1 MSSPELVIVGRMR
14 KSHGLRGE
22 LIVEPITDAPAE
34 VFSAGRRLF
43 AGDAEGEPLPE
54 PPELIVRESRAHNNG
69 LLIVLFEGMRDR
81 DEAARWTNRY
91 IFAPAAELEPPA
103 KGEVYVHELAGMR
116 VVLESGELVGTVS
129 DVFELP
135 QGLALDVKRATGTVL
150 IPFNDAFIHEVQR
163 DARTVVIAPPPGLL
177 D

>member
-1 MSSPELVIVGRMR
+1 MSSPELVIVGRLR

-22 LIVEPITDAPAE
+22 LLVEPITDAPAE

-43 AGDAEGEPLPE
+43 AGDAEGEPLPD
-54 PPELIVRESRAHNNG
+54 PPELVVRESRAHNNG
-69 LLIVLFEGMRDR
+69 LLVVLFDGMRDR

-91 IFAPAAELEPPA
+91 LFAPASELAPPA
-103 KGEVYVHELAGMR
+103 EGEVYVHELAGMR

-135 QGLALDVKRATGTVL
+135 QGLALDVQRASGTVL
-150 IPFNDAFIHEVQR
+150 IPFNEVFIHEVQR

>member
-1 MSSPELVIVGRMR
+1 MSSPELVIVGRLR

-22 LIVEPITDAPAE
+22 LLVEPITDAPAE

-43 AGDAEGEPLPE
+43 AGDANGEPLPDS
-54 PPELIVRESRAHNNG
+54 PELVVRESRPHNNG
-69 LLIVLFEGMRDR
+69 LLVVLFEGMRDR

-91 IFAPAAELEPPA
+91 LFAPSAELEPPEE
-103 KGEVYVHELAGMR
+103 GEVYVHELAGMR

-135 QGLALDVKRATGTVL
+135 QGLALDVRRITGTVL
-150 IPFNDAFIHEVQR
+150 IPFNEVFIHEVQR

>member
-1 MSSPELVIVGRMR
+1 MSPPELVIVGRLR

-22 LIVEPITDAPAE
+22 LLVEPITDAPAE

-43 AGDAEGEPLPE
+43 AGDAMGERLPE
-54 PPELIVRESRAHNNG
+54 PPELIVIESRAHNNG
-69 LLIVLFEGMRDR
+69 LLVVLFEGMRDR

-91 IFAPAAELEPPA
+91 LFAPVEELEPPA

-135 QGLALDVKRATGTVL
+135 QGLALDVKRATGMVL
-150 IPFNDAFIHEVQR
+150 IPFNDVFIHEVRR

>member
-1 MSSPELVIVGRMR
+1 VSSPELVIVGRLR

-22 LIVEPITDAPAE
+22 LIVEPITDAPAD
-34 VFSAGRRLF
+34 VFSAGRRVF
-43 AGDAEGEPLPE
+43 AGDAEGDLLPD
-54 PPELIVRESRAHNNG
+54 PPELIVRESRAHSNG
-69 LLIVLFEGMRDR
+69 LLVVLFEGMRDR
-81 DEAARWTNRY
+81 DEASRWTNRY
-91 IFAPAAELEPPA
+91 LFAPAEELEPPA
-103 KGEVYVHELAGMR
+103 EGEVYVHELAGMR

-135 QGLALDVKRATGTVL
+135 QGLALDVRRATGTVL

-163 DARTVVIAPPPGLL
+163 ESRTVVIAPPPGLL

>member
-1 MSSPELVIVGRMR
+1 MSSPELVIVGRLR

-22 LIVEPITDAPAE
+22 LLVEPITDAPAE

-43 AGDAEGEPLPE
+43 AGDAEGEPLPD
-54 PPELIVRESRAHNNG
+54 PPELVVRESRAHNNG
-69 LLIVLFEGMRDR
+69 LLVVLFDGMRDR

-91 IFAPAAELEPPA
+91 LFAPASELEPPA
-103 KGEVYVHELAGMR
+103 AGEVYVHELAGMR
-116 VVLESGELVGTVS
+116 VVLESGELVGTVR

-135 QGLALDVKRATGTVL
+135 QGLALDVTRAGGTVL
-150 IPFNDAFIHEVQR
+150 IPFNEVFIHEVQR
-163 DARTVVIAPPPGLL
+163 EARTVVIAPPPGLL